1 MGALAV
7 GGMNRALTLWT
18 GFVLAF
24 AALSYSLRFT
34 EGKPPKDLLYKWVTV
49 EGNLVQYAIIAA
61 IIYGI
66 AGVAGNRHEVFA
78 LRRPTSWGT
87 AARIGLG
94 IGIFMI
100 VLTRLLGPILQ
111 PGREQGI
118 TPDVWQPKH
127 AAAYIANGIVIAV
140 VAPIVEELT
149 FRGLGYSLIVR
160 YGKWAAI
167 VLTGVAFGLAHGL
180 VEAFPFL
187 AAFGMG
193 LAYLRSRVSSV
204 YPGMI
209 VHGLF
214 NAVALTLS
222 VAGKPQV
229 DILRACAAAWFA
241 LSPF

>member
-7 GGMNRALTLWT
+7 GGVNRALTLWT
-18 GFVLAF
+18 GFVLGF

-34 EGKPPKDLLYKWVTV
+34 EGKPSKDLLYKWVTV
-49 EGNLVQYAIIAA
+49 EGNLIQYGVIAA
-61 IIYGI
+61 IVYGI
-66 AGVAGNRHEVFA
+66 AGVAGHRREILA
-78 LRRPTSWGT
+78 LKRPTSWWT

-100 VLTRLLGPILQ
+100 VITRLLGPILQ

-118 TPDVWQPKH
+118 TPDFWEPKH
-127 AAAYIANGIVIAV
+127 AGAYIANGIVIAV

-149 FRGLGYSLIVR
+149 FRGLGYSLLVR

-167 VLTGVAFGLAHGL
+167 VLTGLAFGLAHGL
-180 VEAFPFL
+180 VEALPFL
-187 AAFGMG
+187 TAFGIG
-193 LAYLRSRVSSV
+193 LAYLRSRVRSV

-214 NAVALTLS
+214 NAVALTVS

-229 DILRACAAAWFA
+229 DILRACAAARFA